1 MLVVFPLLCHLLTL
15 TENRD
20 LDKTVY
26 IGRKNI
32 SVIVMLI
39 KDAIVRSYVYAPLL
53 IYSSYISI
61 FLIYYKEKMAFL
73 FSNYLDNAKK
83 EESDTC
89 SNVSGYLQLKG
100 S

>member
-1 MLVVFPLLCHLLTL
+1 MSLPSSIPKSATVMLPPLNMLVVFPLLCHLLTL

-61 FLIYYKEKMAFL
+61 FLIYYKE
-73 FSNYLDNAKK
+73 
-83 EESDTC
+83 
-89 SNVSGYLQLKG
+89 
-100 S
+100 